1 MLTTNSTTS
10 LKQTPTTPTHTRI
23 FAQVVYVQIR
33 VIRTCWMQRNSRM
46 PQAWRSNAT
55 PKSLELNRSGNSL
68 RHVCHQPW
76 LTLDAVRPS
85 QLREAKHRA
94 KKECKNGLGCFSHKI
109 LVKWYQSVCILYL
122 YEVQSRE
129 DVEIVLQSGQDETNK
144 WRDQQT
150 TPFCRTKMNKQR
162 REMQK
167 ETSEIRNKRWS
178 NSHSFR
184 YLAPQ
189 IRLAD
194 NVVCDGC
201 GTVARRVYMRSAAST
216 DFMVAHILY
225 T

>member
-1 MLTTNSTTS
+1 
-10 LKQTPTTPTHTRI
+10 
-23 FAQVVYVQIR
+23 
-33 VIRTCWMQRNSRM
+33 MQRNSRM

-85 QLREAKHRA
+85 QLSEAKHRA
-94 KKECKNGLGCFSHKI
+94 KKECKNGLGFISHKI
-109 LVKWYQSVCILYL
+109 LVKWYQTVCILYL

-167 ETSEIRNKRWS
+167 KKTAKYEIKGDRTRILFVISLHKFDWLTMSYVTVVALWRAVCICARQLQPISWWRTYYTHNGGSRKAQQEKTPHQFCCAQDDNKIQEQFKWM
-178 NSHSFR
+178 H
-184 YLAPQ
+184 
-189 IRLAD
+189 
-194 NVVCDGC
+194 
-201 GTVARRVYMRSAAST
+201 
-216 DFMVAHILY
+216 FM
-225 T
+225 